1 MSHAIDT
8 LKDAEDGDIQLKL
21 TGKQVEQLY
30 GLLHGI
36 GTRNSVEQP
45 ELSVL
50 DDLASYL
57 LERSMEQKYQEK
69 EDYSPSLSVE
79 EWNNL
84 TPFTRYLLTGNKFF
98 LNEDSSDGE

>member
-8 LKDAEDGDIQLKL
+8 LKDGEDGDVQLKL

-30 GLLHGI
+30 GLLHSM

-45 ELSVL
+45 ELGVL

-57 LERSMEQKYQEK
+57 LERSMEQEYQEK
-69 EDYSPSLSVE
+69 EDYSPPLSVE

-98 LNEDSSDGE
+98 LDEDDSNNE